1 MKEKKKRIKIGNF
14 VIKDMKKF
22 LTLVAILLLIII
34 LICILISIIVNSGND
49 EKTLSSLDAKKN
61 VKEVSSKYESSEM
74 KQVFLDDYN
83 KIQSSV
89 GVYIMNNVTTDSNSF
104 NTIVNEINSIL
115 KSNNWEKLSITKN
128 DTWNGTFSLDKEGVL
143 KFKFSL
149 KAIEPSWVNDSEIKN
164 KLYLN

>member
-1 MKEKKKRIKIGNF
+1 MKDKKKRIKIGNF

-22 LTLVAILLLIII
+22 LTLILILILIVI
-34 LICILISIIVNSGND
+34 LICILISNIVNSSSD
-49 EKTLSSLDAKKN
+49 EKTLSSLDAKRN
-61 VKEVSSKYESSEM
+61 VKELSSKYESSEM

-89 GVYIMNNVTTDSNSF
+89 GLYIMNNVTTDSNSF
-104 NTIVNEINSIL
+104 NLVVNEINTIL

-149 KAIEPSWVNDSEIKN
+149 KAIEPTWVNDSDIKN